1 MTRKR
6 ERWLTAEDIACRSSP
21 HPLERPRDHGR
32 MSDPVREARE
42 LPLLRARWA
51 REDRVA
57 RRRGG
62 IRALAWEVLK
72 LAIAIGVFGACWW
85 LLTR

>member
-1 MTRKR
+1 MIRKR

-21 HPLERPRDHGR
+21 HPLERPGDHRR
-32 MSDPVREARE
+32 MSDPAREAQE

-51 REDRVA
+51 REDREE

-62 IRALAWEVLK
+62 IRALAWEVLAVAT
-72 LAIAIGVFGACWW
+72 LVGAFWW